1 MKTDYKEMT
10 VQSALTKLKRKIP
23 YGWDL
28 NIYRGC
34 GHGCRYCYAIGSH
47 QYLESDDFFGEIYA
61 KINIAEALERE
72 LCSPSWKR
80 EIVNIGGVTDSYQPA
95 EARYKLMPDILR
107 LLIKYKTPA
116 IISTK
121 SKLILRDYDLI
132 NELSRLT
139 YINIASTITA
149 MDESVREKI
158 EPGGSKTTER
168 FEILREFRKTNASTG
183 LHLMP
188 IIPYVTDGEQNFD
201 PMFKAACE
209 CRVHY
214 VLAGTLCLRGAARE
228 TFFEFAMKE
237 FPDEYEKLRLL
248 YTKGGADRSYKTEL
262 YEKVNRLREK
272 YGLSSSWSKPM
283 KEKMTG
289 IGTFAKAQQSFL

>member
-1 MKTDYKEMT
+1 M
-10 VQSALTKLKRKIP
+10 
-23 YGWDL
+23 
-28 NIYRGC
+28 
-34 GHGCRYCYAIGSH
+34 GSH
-47 QYLESDDFFGEIYA
+47 QYLGSNDFFNEIYA
-61 KINIAEALERE
+61 KTNIAEVLEKE

-80 EIVNIGGVTDSYQPA
+80 ETVNIGGVTDSYQPA

-132 NELSRLT
+132 DELSRLT
-139 YINIASTITA
+139 YINIASTITV

-158 EPGGSKTTER
+158 EPGSSKTSER

-188 IIPYVTDGEQNFD
+188 IIPYLTDSEQNFD
-201 PMFKAACE
+201 PMFKTAGE
-209 CRVHY
+209 CKVHY
-214 VLAGTLCLRGAARE
+214 VLAGTLYLRGASRQA
-228 TFFEFAMKE
+228 FFDFSQKE
-237 FPDEYEKLRLL
+237 FPNEHEKLRLL
-248 YTKGGADRSYKTEL
+248 YKAGGADKSYKAEL

-272 YGLSSSWSKPM
+272 YGISNRWSLPM
-283 KEKMTG
+283 KEKMR
-289 IGTFAKAQQSFL
+289 GTEAFASEQQSFL